1 MNEVQERSKDEPGP
15 RHRIWEI
22 DFLRGLSIIL
32 MVFYHLG
39 YDLNVF
45 CGINRILGIEVNI
58 FAPGFNI
65 AQYFFAGV
73 FIVLCGTSSTLSR
86 SNVRRALKI
95 LAVAVVISV
104 VTYVYSPSEAIF
116 FGILHCLGVC
126 ILLYGLTLEKAG
138 ALTCAAVGIAIL
150 AVSGALSVALRG
162 VTVPF
167 NWLLPLGIHR
177 VPYAA
182 LDYFPLLPWAGIYM
196 AGVVLGKTVYAARK
210 SLLPGRWPETFVNVV
225 GRHALLI
232 YVIHQPILLAA
243 LYLLGLMR

>member
-1 MNEVQERSKDEPGP
+1 MNEVHERIKGEPRPSG
-15 RHRIWEI
+15 RIWEI

-32 MVFYHLG
+32 MIFYHLG

-45 CGINRILGIEVNI
+45 CGINRILGIGINI
-58 FAPGFNI
+58 FTPGFNI
-65 AQYFFAGV
+65 AQFFFAGV

-86 SNVRRALKI
+86 SNTRRALKI

-104 VTYVYSPSEAIF
+104 VTYIYSPSEAIF

-126 ILLYGLTLEKAG
+126 ILVYGLTLEKAG
-138 ALTCAAVGIAIL
+138 ALTCGAVGVIIL
-150 AVSGALSVALRG
+150 GGSVALSAAMRN
-162 VTVPF
+162 VTVSF

-196 AGVVLGKTVYAARK
+196 TGVVLGKTVYATRR
-210 SLLPGRWPETFVNVV
+210 SLLPGRWPETFINVA

>member
-1 MNEVQERSKDEPGP
+1 MNPARERITDEPGP
-15 RHRIWEI
+15 RRRIWEI

-39 YDLNVF
+39 YDLAEF
-45 CGINRILGIEVNI
+45 CGIHRILGVEVNI
-58 FAPGFNI
+58 SGPI
-65 AQYFFAGV
+65 LTVAQYFFAGV

-86 SNVRRALKI
+86 RNIRRALKI
-95 LAVAVVISV
+95 LGVAVVISV
-104 VTYVYSPSEAIF
+104 VTYVYSPSEAIY

-126 ILLYGLTLEKAG
+126 ILIYGLTLQKAG
-138 ALTCAAVGIAIL
+138 ALICAAVGMAIL
-150 AVSGALSVALRG
+150 GVSAALAVAMRNAA
-162 VTVPF
+162 VPF

-182 LDYFPLLPWAGIYM
+182 LDYFPLLPWAGVYM
-196 AGVVLGKTVYAARK
+196 AGVVLGKTVYAAKR
-210 SLLPGRWPETFVNVV
+210 SLIPGRWPETFINVA

-232 YVIHQPILLAA
+232 YVIHQPLLLAA